1 MWANKTAIVQD
12 SLSRKD
18 YKLVAEYIQR
28 TAGIQL
34 PESKVSLIEG
44 RLRKRQRMTG
54 YGSLHEYI
62 NVVLNSDEEQ
72 QERLHL
78 LDAITTNKT
87 DFYREADHFH
97 TLRNHVLNTLAP
109 LNPQGWKKPL
119 RIWSAGCS
127 SGEEPYTLAIE
138 LMELCRELPGLRFSI
153 YGSDISTSC
162 LVTARNATYAHDRI
176 DPVPLALR
184 KRYFLRSKDKT
195 KNLVCMGPEL
205 RDKVNFGTFNLMT
218 DEYKFQPRFDI
229 IFCRNV
235 MIYFNDKDRSQIIDR
250 FSHSLTSDGLLFIGH
265 SETIADRSKNFKQLV
280 PTVYQKTRFRG
291 QYDKD

>member
-1 MWANKTAIVQD
+1 MCANKTTIVQD
-12 SLSRKD
+12 SLSRND
-18 YKLVAEYIQR
+18 HKLVAEYIER

-44 RLRKRQRMTG
+44 RLRKRQRKTG
-54 YGSLHEYI
+54 YPSLHQYI
-62 NVVLNSDEEQ
+62 NVVLNSNQDK

-87 DFYREADHFH
+87 DFYREPDHFQ
-97 TLRNHVLNTLAP
+97 TLRHHVLNTLAP
-109 LNPQGWKKPL
+109 LHLQGWKKPL

-138 LMELCRELPGLRFSI
+138 LMELSRELPGLQFSI
-153 YGSDISTSC
+153 YATDISNSC
-162 LVTARNATYAHDRI
+162 LVTARNATYEHDRI
-176 DPVPLALR
+176 DPVPMAMR
-184 KRYFLRSKDKT
+184 KRYFLRSKDQT

-205 RDKVNFGTFNLMT
+205 RNKVNFGTFNLLT

-250 FSHSLTSDGLLFIGH
+250 FSHSLTQGGLLFIGH
-265 SETIADRSKNFKQLV
+265 SETIADRSKSFKQLV
-280 PTVYQKTRFRG
+280 PTVYQKNEI
-291 QYDKD
+291 

>member
-1 MWANKTAIVQD
+1 MWANKTAMVQD

-18 YKLVAEYIQR
+18 HKLVAEYIER

-54 YGSLHEYI
+54 YASLHEYI
-62 NVVLNSDEEQ
+62 NVVLNSDDDK

-87 DFYREADHFH
+87 DFYREAEHFH
-97 TLRNHVLNTLAP
+97 TLCNHVLNTLAP
-109 LNPQGWKKPL
+109 LHPQGWKKPL
-119 RIWSAGCS
+119 SIWSAGCS

-138 LMELCRELPGLRFSI
+138 LMELSRELPGLEFSI
-153 YGSDISTSC
+153 YATDISNSS

-205 RDKVNFGTFNLMT
+205 RDKVNFDTFNLLT

-235 MIYFNDKDRSQIIDR
+235 MIYFNNKDRSQIIDR
-250 FSHSLTSDGLLFIGH
+250 FSHSLTPGGLLFIGH

-280 PTVYQKTRFRG
+280 PTVYQKNEI
-291 QYDKD
+291 